1 MPHLQAKVWSI
12 PAFFGFFFLMG
23 GACQKQIP
31 KPTRPLLESSE
42 AGDLAQVQAHIH
54 HKSNLEA
61 ENQFRINALHKAVI
75 GGHPDVVRA
84 LLDAGAKIEARD
96 ISGYTPLL
104 RALYLDKKDLAWL
117 LLKRGADPSQA
128 NNYGEQALHLAA
140 KQGYTTMC
148 IRLLNRPGAKVN
160 IQNLAG
166 WTPLHLAVNKGREE
180 TVKTLL
186 DKQADPNLAT
196 NNGAV
201 PMHRAV
207 AGYGTIARLLLD
219 HGAEVNR
226 YDARGQGVLYWA
238 AGQDDVEL
246 LRRLLENGA
255 DPKAQTILG
264 DQPLHRAAVYGQVST
279 MRVLI
284 EKGADIHAANKK
296 GEQALHL
303 AYKGAH
309 EEAARLLLSLGAN
322 PKAKTKAGQTPLD
335 LAYQSGHGDRFQDL
349 PKRIEP
355 SKP

>member
-1 MPHLQAKVWSI
+1 MA
-12 PAFFGFFFLMG
+12 
-23 GACQKQIP
+23 GACQEQIP
-31 KPTRPLLESSE
+31 KPTRPLLEAAE

-61 ENQFRINALHKAVI
+61 ENQFRINALHKAII
-75 GGHPDVVRA
+75 GGDPKVVRA

-104 RALYLDKKDLAWL
+104 RALYLGKKDLAWL
-117 LLKRGADPSQA
+117 LLKRGADPSQT

-140 KQGYTTMC
+140 KQGYTAMC
-148 IRLLNRPGAKVN
+148 IKLLSRPGTKVN

-166 WTPLHLAVNKGREE
+166 WTPLHLAVNKGRAE
-180 TVKTLL
+180 TVKMLL
-186 DKQADPNLAT
+186 DKQANPNLAT
-196 NNGAV
+196 SNGTV

-207 AGYGTIARLLLD
+207 ASYGPIARLLLD
-219 HGAEVNR
+219 HGAKVNR

-246 LRRLLENGA
+246 LRRLLEKGA
-255 DPKAQTILG
+255 DPKAQTIVG
-264 DQPLHRAAVYGQVST
+264 DQPLHRAAVYGLAAI

-309 EEAARLLLSLGAN
+309 EEAARLLLGLGAN
-322 PKAKTKAGQTPLD
+322 PKARTKAGQTPMD
-335 LAYQSGHGDRFQDL
+335 LAYHSGHGDRFQGL
-349 PKRIEP
+349 PERVKS